1 MEKWRC
7 GVINKTIEIN
17 QRATLKVR
25 IEIRDCLGGGSDE

>member
-17 QRATLKVR
+17 QMTAL
-25 IEIRDCLGGGSDE
+25 EIKECLGGGNDE

>member
-17 QRATLKVR
+17 QMTALEMR
-25 IEIRDCLGGGSDE
+25 IEMKDCLGGGSNE